1 MAIHLIESQKR
12 LLFAAQVSSFAMKD
26 RSSAKLE
33 VKASSDLAS
42 ATHTL
47 FRSNLDGVWS
57 LHLKF

>member
-42 ATHTL
+42 ATHIHC
-47 FRSNLDGVWS
+47 LDQISMVFG
-57 LHLKF
+57 HFT